1 MKSKTKNNNSNH
13 DKAHRY
19 REQIGGCEM
28 SEGGQKKQTSSYKV
42 LSHGEVMYSM
52 ATIVNNTV
60 SYI

>member
-1 MKSKTKNNNSNH
+1 
-13 DKAHRY
+13 
-19 REQIGGCEM
+19 M